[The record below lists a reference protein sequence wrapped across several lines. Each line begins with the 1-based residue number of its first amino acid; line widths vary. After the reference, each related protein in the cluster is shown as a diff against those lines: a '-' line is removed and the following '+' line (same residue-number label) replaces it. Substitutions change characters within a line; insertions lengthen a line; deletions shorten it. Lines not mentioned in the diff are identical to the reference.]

1 MKKIKLITAF
11 FLVLFVLTNL
21 NAVSLDEILTSS
33 KENSPSFQNI
43 VLSYQSG
50 LLTVS
55 DLEEDDKTSIKVD
68 ITVDPL
74 ANLDSS
80 GNSNP
85 LAATEKGIT
94 INPTVS
100 VTLPNDG
107 NTTITTSG
115 NLGARYDGKA
125 ISLSGEIGASHSFD
139 FSPYNSNHSKDL
151 TYTITKYSTDLTYKK
166 AELNFE
172 KSVISTISSILSME
186 KQIKT
191 LENDYNKQKK
201 NVEKI
206 ETLGTYSSSSSVYI
220 SAKNLLAQKEATLES
235 TKEQYNNLLVSYKTI
250 SGLDW
255 DGLDELDEPNLDLVT
270 YNGGNTEVLI
280 TSLNAEK
287 DEDSYNKA
295 VAEENPSLLTTSLG
309 VGVTSNTT
317 VNVSASARYSAK
329 NWNVTLAPSV
339 SIKKDGETTP
349 SLTISGS
356 WKNDTGSS
364 TSVKSSLYKAQSSN
378 NDYLSALS
386 SYNENVQA
394 YTLKILDW
402 NNSKASSK
410 TNLEYLESV
419 KENEE
424 ELFKL
429 GLATQDD
436 LDSAILNY
444 ENALIDWD
452 ILLLEGLS
460 IERDLKIFAL

>member
-1 MKKIKLITAF
+1 MKKIKLITTF
-11 FLVLFVLTNL
+11 FLVLFVLTGL
-21 NAVSLDEILTSS
+21 NAVSLDEILASA
-33 KENSPSFQNI
+33 KENSPSYQNI

-55 DLEEDDKTSIKVD
+55 DLEKDEKPSIKVD
-68 ITVDPL
+68 VSVNPL
-74 ANLDSS
+74 ADLDSS

-85 LAATEKGIT
+85 LSQTEKGIT
-94 INPTVS
+94 IDPSIS

-107 NTTITTSG
+107 NTTITASG
-115 NLGARYDGKA
+115 NLSTRYDGKA
-125 ISLSGEIGASHSFD
+125 TSLSGEVGASHSFD
-139 FSPYNSNHSKDL
+139 FSPYNSSHSKDL
-151 TYTITKYSTDLTYKK
+151 NYTITKYSTDLTYKK

-172 KSVISTISSILSME
+172 KSVISTISSILTME

-206 ETLGTYSSSSSVYI
+206 EALNTYSTSSSIYV
-220 SAKNLLAQKEATLES
+220 SAKNLLMQKEATLES
-235 TKEQYNNLLVSYKTI
+235 TKEQYNNLLTSYKTL
-250 SGLDW
+250 SGLEW
-255 DGLDELDEPNLDLVT
+255 DGLDLIPEPSLELIT

-295 VAEENPSLLTTSLG
+295 VADDNPSLLTTSLG

-317 VNVSASARYSAK
+317 VNISASARYSAK
-329 NWNVTLAPSV
+329 NWNVALTPGL
-339 SIKKDGETTP
+339 SIKKNGETTP
-349 SLTISGS
+349 KVTISGS

-364 TSVKSSLYKAQSSN
+364 TLVKSSLYKAQSSN

-394 YTLKILDW
+394 YTLKIMDW

-410 TNLEYLESV
+410 ANLEYLKSV

-424 ELFKL
+424 ELFNL
-429 GLATQDD
+429 GLVTQDD

-444 ENALIDWD
+444 ENALIDWN